1 MGPYGSLKDV
11 RRIVEDC
18 MNNVHPIYHIK
29 ELMIRKELAK
39 DPKLANESWDRFLPR
54 FKKRNVKQKK
64 PKIGKKRKREL
75 FPPEPMPSKV
85 DLQLQSG
92 EYFLKPDEK
101 RAREE
106 ERKRKNEAEHRVKK
120 QAEREQAFV
129 APKEKSGSAKK
140 SKTEKEDKDRME
152 ALKSKFK
159 AQAQVRESK
168 RPADDVSAYVV
179 DASRNK
185 KTKSA

>member
-1 MGPYGSLKDV
+1 
-11 RRIVEDC
+11 
-18 MNNVHPIYHIK
+18 
-29 ELMIRKELAK
+29 
-39 DPKLANESWDRFLPR
+39 
-54 FKKRNVKQKK
+54 
-64 PKIGKKRKREL
+64 
-75 FPPEPMPSKV
+75 
-85 DLQLQSG
+85 
-92 EYFLKPDEK
+92 
-101 RAREE
+101 
-106 ERKRKNEAEHRVKK
+106 NEAEHRVKK

-129 APKEKSGSAKK
+129 APKEKPGSAKK